1 MRKQPKTDYPFSS
14 LPCRG
19 DLEGQN
25 HVVYNSQ
32 GIRVKEIKPV
42 CNNEPVTV
50 NTRNWQKGIYY
61 IRMSAGGRSLGSGKV
76 VVE

>member
-1 MRKQPKTDYPFSS
+1 MRKQPKTDSLLSS
-14 LPCRG
+14 LPGRG

-25 HVVYNSQ
+25 HVVHNSQ
-32 GIRVKEIKPV
+32 GIRVKEIKPG

-50 NTRNWQKGIYY
+50 NTGDWPKGIYY
-61 IRMSAGGRSLGSGKV
+61 IRMSAGGRSLRSGKV